1 MFGLAELSFS
11 PPQGITLV
19 STGCRG
25 RIMWLRNS
33 GQKDL
38 KMNETPRQL
47 EALTFDAF
55 RDQFSQIGSADG
67 LYHALRLAPEVKSL
81 NSGLREEVLGEREL
95 DVFIRSRLKA
105 FVAGQ
110 QFEDQIVVAA
120 VAVACE
126 TINKSFA
133 RQFIDYL
140 ANMKTSELM
149 LASLI
154 ARHARR
160 SITSTTTRTFTVS
173 TDAVAW
179 QMVLR
184 LPKSVVGQSS
194 RTFARELV

>member
-1 MFGLAELSFS
+1 
-11 PPQGITLV
+11 
-19 STGCRG
+19 
-25 RIMWLRNS
+25 
-33 GQKDL
+33 
-38 KMNETPRQL
+38 MNETPRQL

-67 LYHALRLAPEVKSL
+67 LYHALRRSPEVKSL

-126 TINKSFA
+126 TINKCFA

-140 ANMKTSELM
+140 ANMQTSELM

-179 QMVLR
+179 QMVQR
-184 LPKSVVGQSS
+184 LPKSDVGQSS
-194 RTFARELV
+194 RTFDKGLV